1 MADTVEDFGGEDY
14 VVRRIT
20 GSSSRKTY
28 TCPGCG
34 GPIRPATPHVVAWPV
49 LPTTFARDVTG
60 ADERRHWHTSC
71 WTARERRR

>member
-34 GPIRPATPHVVAWPV
+34 GPIRPATPHVVAWRSDG
-49 LPTTFARDVTG
+49 LFGEALD
-60 ADERRHWHTSC
+60 DRRHWHTSC
-71 WTARERRR
+71 WQARARRGPTRR